1 MAASVLL
8 TRSITMLAPCRIGL
22 RNGSSVIAN
31 IEDVARL
38 AGVARSTVSN
48 VINRPEIVAEPTRN
62 RVKDAMQMLG
72 YVPNESARVLAGGM
86 GRFVGMVVHDA
97 SNPFFGQMARAV
109 EDIALE
115 RDYVVTLTS
124 TGAEPAREDNA
135 LRLLMRQ
142 RAQGVLLTTSALRAT
157 SVASL
162 RGIGTRVVLL
172 DTLGGEDECSV
183 SVDDVE
189 GGRLAGQHF
198 LDQGYRRIAF
208 AGRPQRTFQHG
219 DRLAGLRQALAEDR
233 RGRRIQVQEIT
244 VDADDVASGR
254 RIAATVAAD
263 VAHPLAVLCGNDL
276 IAMGLMF
283 GLQELGVGVPDQVA
297 ICGYD
302 DIDLAQYLA
311 IPLTTVRQPM
321 AAMGQAA
328 FELLLSEVTD
338 TGHTHQ
344 ARRFDPELVVRS
356 STAKVPAARR

>member
-1 MAASVLL
+1 M
-8 TRSITMLAPCRIGL
+8 
-22 RNGSSVIAN
+22 IAN

-48 VINRPEIVAEPTRN
+48 VINRPEIVAEATRL
-62 RVKDAMQMLG
+62 RVKSAMEMLG

-97 SNPFFGQMARAV
+97 GNPFFGEMARAV

-124 TGAEPAREDNA
+124 TGAEPEREDNA

-142 RAQGVLLTTSALRAT
+142 RAQGVLLTTTAMRAT

-172 DTLGGEDECSV
+172 DTPGGPDECSV
-183 SVDDVE
+183 SVDDVD
-189 GGRLAGQHF
+189 GGRLVGAHF
-198 LDQGYRRIAF
+198 LACGYRQIAF
-208 AGRPQRTFQHG
+208 AGRPARTIQHG
-219 DRLAGLRQALAEDR
+219 DRLAGLRQVLAEDG
-233 RGRRIQVQEIT
+233 RGRGVHVQEIL
-244 VDADDVASGR
+244 VAADDVASGR
-254 RIAATVAAD
+254 AIAPTVAD
-263 VAHPLAVLCGNDL
+263 VAKGDLSSPLAVLCGNDL
-276 IAMGLMF
+276 IAMGLLF
-283 GLQELGVGVPDQVA
+283 GLQELGVDVPGQVA

-321 AAMGQAA
+321 AEMGRTA
-328 FELLLSEVTD
+328 FELLLGEVTD
-338 TGHTHQ
+338 PAHVHE
-344 ARRFDPELVVRS
+344 ARRFAPELVVRG
-356 STAKVPAARR
+356 STAR

>member
-1 MAASVLL
+1 M
-8 TRSITMLAPCRIGL
+8 
-22 RNGSSVIAN
+22 IAN

-48 VINRPEIVAEPTRN
+48 VINRPEIVAEATRL
-62 RVKDAMQMLG
+62 RVQNAMDMLG

-97 SNPFFGQMARAV
+97 SNPFFGEMARAV

-124 TGAEPAREDNA
+124 TGAEPGREDNA

-142 RAQGVLLTTSALRAT
+142 RAQGVLLTTTAMRAT

-172 DTLGGEDECSV
+172 DTPGGPEECSV
-183 SVDDVE
+183 SVDDVD
-189 GGRLAGQHF
+189 GGRLVGTHF
-198 LDQGYRRIAF
+198 LDCGYRQMAF
-208 AGRPQRTFQHG
+208 AGRPARTTQHG
-219 DRLAGLRQALAEDR
+219 DRLAGLRQTLAGDS
-233 RGRRIQVQEIT
+233 RGRGVHVQEIL
-244 VDADDVASGR
+244 VAADDVASGR
-254 RIAATVAAD
+254 EVAATIAKGD
-263 VAHPLAVLCGNDL
+263 LSSPLAVLCGNDL

-283 GLQELGVGVPDQVA
+283 GLQELGIDVPGQVA

-321 AAMGQAA
+321 AEMGRTA

-338 TGHTHQ
+338 TGHVHE
-344 ARRFDPELVVRS
+344 ARRFAPELVVRG
-356 STAKVPAARR
+356 STTP

>member
-1 MAASVLL
+1 
-8 TRSITMLAPCRIGL
+8 
-22 RNGSSVIAN
+22 VIAN

-48 VINRPEIVAEPTRN
+48 VINRPEIVAETTRK
-62 RVKDAMQMLG
+62 RVDDAMQLLG

-86 GRFVGMVVHDA
+86 GRFIGMVVHDA

-142 RAQGVLLTTSALRAT
+142 RAQGVLLTTSAMRAT
-157 SVASL
+157 SVATL
-162 RGIGTRVVLL
+162 RRIGTRVVLL

-189 GGRLAGQHF
+189 GGQLAGQHF
-198 LDQGYRRIAF
+198 LDGGYRNVAF
-208 AGRPQRTFQHG
+208 AGRPHRTIQHG
-219 DRLAGLRQALAEDR
+219 DRLAGLRKALTEDR
-233 RGRRIQVQEIT
+233 RGHGVHVQEVT

-254 RIAATVAAD
+254 RVAATVAKGD
-263 VAHPLAVLCGNDL
+263 LSSPLAVLCGNDL

-283 GLQELGVGVPDQVA
+283 GLQELGVAVPDQVA

-302 DIDLAQYLA
+302 DIDLAQHLA

-321 AAMGQAA
+321 TEMGRAA

-338 TGHTHQ
+338 IETDHAHQ
-344 ARRFDPELVVRS
+344 ARRFDPELVIRS
-356 STAKVPAARR
+356 STQTSVATH